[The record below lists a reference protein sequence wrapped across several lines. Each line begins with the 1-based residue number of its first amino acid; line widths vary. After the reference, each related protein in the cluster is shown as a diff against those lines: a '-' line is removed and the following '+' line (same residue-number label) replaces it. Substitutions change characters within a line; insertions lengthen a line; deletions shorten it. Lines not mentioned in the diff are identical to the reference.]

1 MSDNV
6 GHTLICDYVEY
17 GNQAPRRA
25 VGMEQHTQEHKTMG
39 TQASAKK
46 VYGAKVCKGYLGI
59 SEAGCNKAFDLL
71 IDNMKRGYEALA

>member
-1 MSDNV
+1 
-6 GHTLICDYVEY
+6 
-17 GNQAPRRA
+17 
-25 VGMEQHTQEHKTMG
+25 MEQHTQENKNMG

-71 IDNMKRGYEALA
+71 IENMKRGYEALA